1 MERHLEMGPQELGLQ
16 DSPCRPLEP
25 PSQTV
30 KEESDME
37 QELGEKQFSYSWWCV
52 MLSWGVLGIVVSGP
66 QSELKM
72 RGCSDEGISG
82 KFGTGWIH

>member
-1 MERHLEMGPQELGLQ
+1 MESANCQVGEVERCLEMGPQELGLQ

-37 QELGEKQFSYSWWCV
+37 QELGEEQFSYSWWCV
-52 MLSWGVLGIVVSGP
+52 MLSGELWLLGDCG
-66 QSELKM
+66 
-72 RGCSDEGISG
+72 
-82 KFGTGWIH
+82 